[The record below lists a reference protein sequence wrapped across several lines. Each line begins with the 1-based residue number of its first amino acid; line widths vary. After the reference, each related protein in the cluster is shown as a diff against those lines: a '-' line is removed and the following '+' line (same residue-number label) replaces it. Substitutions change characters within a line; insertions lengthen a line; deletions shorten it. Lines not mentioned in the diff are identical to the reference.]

1 MNAPKGHSPRGAS
14 VDRMTERPSNRLA
27 KETSTYLKGASHQP
41 VDWYPWGEEAFR
53 RAKEL
58 DRPILLDIG
67 ATWCH
72 WCHVIDRESY
82 EDPELAKV
90 INEHF
95 VAIKVDRDERPDID
109 ARYQQAVGAIAG
121 QGGWPLTGFLTSDG
135 KAFYGGTYFPPKD
148 THGRPGFRRVL
159 PAMAEYYRT
168 NRADTLRVADALH
181 QALAEGRKPLVEEGV
196 ANEAMLKESVDSLRG
211 QFDPVNGGISGQQKF
226 PHPGTMEWV
235 MARYR
240 RTREEGLRTIVTRT
254 LTSMARGGV
263 YDQVGGGFH
272 RYSTDPRWIVPHFE
286 KMLYDNAGLLAD
298 YVHAWQLTKDPI
310 YRATAEGILAWAE
323 EVLSDRARGG
333 YYASQDADVGLDDDG
348 DYFTW
353 TFEELKAAVD
363 PEEAHVVALFY
374 EVGERGEMHHN
385 PRKNVLFIDQ
395 EPEAIAKALGIP
407 VDRVRDLIASGRKKL
422 KSVRDRRPMPAVDR
436 TIFAS
441 WNGMMISA
449 VLEAAMAFG
458 RDDLRAFALKS
469 LGRVLSE
476 MWSKDRGMWHAL
488 ADGDRKVR
496 GLLEDHVYV
505 VDAALAAY
513 AATAEPEY
521 LRTAEEIMVF
531 TLNHFW
537 DKAGGFVDIATD
549 LHEGVGLTLRE
560 VRRRPVED
568 SPYAG
573 ANAVAALCLARLHAL
588 TGNDDYRL
596 HHDELMTAFA
606 GAASRYGPVFA
617 GTYHLAAELRI
628 HPPAEV
634 VVLGPHDDPRVRKLQ
649 ETASGT
655 YSAGKT
661 GLVGDRDEAYVPPPV
676 EPMLKTQEAKTG
688 PVAFVC
694 QGQVCSPPTSD
705 PTRLRT
711 ILEAGGTKS

>member
-1 MNAPKGHSPRGAS
+1 
-14 VDRMTERPSNRLA
+14 MTESRPNRLA

-82 EDPELAKV
+82 EDPDLAKV

-95 VAIKVDRDERPDID
+95 VAVKVDRDERPDID

-159 PAMAEYYRT
+159 LAMAEYYRT
-168 NRADTLRVADALH
+168 NRADTLREADALH

-196 ANEAMLKESVDSLRG
+196 ANEAMLKESADSLRG

-263 YDQVGGGFH
+263 YDQIGGGFH

-286 KMLYDNAGLLAD
+286 KMLYDNAGLLAN

-310 YRATAEGILAWAE
+310 YRETAEGILAWAE
-323 EVLSDRARGG
+323 EVLSDRTRGG

-353 TFEELKAAVD
+353 TLEELQAAVD
-363 PEEAHVVALFY
+363 PEEARVLALFY

-407 VDRVRDLIASGRKKL
+407 VDRVRDLLTSGRKKL

-469 LGRVLSE
+469 LDRIRKE
-476 MWSKDRGMWHAL
+476 MWSKEHGMWHAS
-488 ADGDRKVR
+488 ADGKRKVL

-505 VDAALAAY
+505 VDALLVAFT
-513 AATAEPEY
+513 ATGDSGY
-521 LRTAEEIMVF
+521 LRTAEEVMTF
-531 TLNHFW
+531 ALKHFW
-537 DKAGGFVDIATD
+537 DRAGGFVDLASD
-549 LHEGVGLTLRE
+549 LHEGDGLTLRE
-560 VRRRPVED
+560 IRRRPFED

-573 ANAVAALCLARLHAL
+573 ANPVAALALQRLHAL
-588 TGNDDYRL
+588 TGNDEYRL
-596 HHDELMTAFA
+596 RHDELLISFA
-606 GAASRYGPVFA
+606 GEAGRYGPVFA
-617 GTYHLAAELRI
+617 GTYHLAAELWI
-628 HPPAEV
+628 HPPPEIV
-634 VVLGPHDDPRVRKLQ
+634 ILGPRTAPEVRSLQ
-649 ETASGT
+649 LAAAESFAP
-655 YSAGKT
+655 GKT
-661 GLVGDRDEAYVPPPV
+661 LLIVDKEDSYMPALI
-676 EPMLKTQEAKTG
+676 EPMRKTKEAKAG

-694 QGQVCSPPTSD
+694 QGNVCSQPTSA
-705 PTRLRT
+705 PERLREL
-711 ILEAGGTKS
+711 LEGKGVAP

>member
-1 MNAPKGHSPRGAS
+1 
-14 VDRMTERPSNRLA
+14 MTESRPNRLA

-82 EDPELAKV
+82 EDPDLAKV

-95 VAIKVDRDERPDID
+95 VAVKVDRDERPDID

-159 PAMAEYYRT
+159 LAMAEYYRT
-168 NRADTLRVADALH
+168 NRADTLREADALH

-196 ANEAMLKESVDSLRG
+196 ANEAMLKESADSLRG

-263 YDQVGGGFH
+263 YDQIGGGFH

-286 KMLYDNAGLLAD
+286 KMLYDNAGLLAN

-310 YRATAEGILAWAE
+310 YRDTAEGILAWAE
-323 EVLSDRARGG
+323 EVLSDRTRGG

-353 TFEELKAAVD
+353 TLEELEAAVD
-363 PEEAHVVALFY
+363 PEEARVLALFY

-407 VDRVRDLIASGRKKL
+407 VDRVRDLLTSGRKKL
-422 KSVRDRRPMPAVDR
+422 KSVRDRRPMPAVDP

-469 LGRVLSE
+469 LDRIRKE
-476 MWSKDRGMWHAL
+476 MWSKEHGMWHAS
-488 ADGDRKVR
+488 ADGKRKVL

-505 VDAALAAY
+505 VDALLVAFT
-513 AATAEPEY
+513 ATGDSGY
-521 LRTAEEIMVF
+521 LRTAEEVMTF
-531 TLNHFW
+531 ALKHFW
-537 DKAGGFVDIATD
+537 DRAGGFVDLASD
-549 LHEGVGLTLRE
+549 LHEGDGLTLRE
-560 VRRRPVED
+560 IRRRPFED

-573 ANAVAALCLARLHAL
+573 ANPVAALALQRLHAL
-588 TGNDDYRL
+588 TGNDEYRL
-596 HHDELMTAFA
+596 RHDELLISFA
-606 GAASRYGPVFA
+606 GEAGRYGPVFA
-617 GTYHLAAELRI
+617 GTYHLAAELWI
-628 HPPAEV
+628 HPPPEIV
-634 VVLGPHDDPRVRKLQ
+634 ILGPRTAPEVRSLQ
-649 ETASGT
+649 LAAAESFAP
-655 YSAGKT
+655 GKT
-661 GLVGDRDEAYVPPPV
+661 VLIVDKEDAYMPALI
-676 EPMLKTQEAKTG
+676 EPMRKTTEAKAG

-694 QGQVCSPPTSD
+694 QGNVCSQPTSA
-705 PTRLRT
+705 PERLRE
-711 ILEAGGTKS
+711 LLAGKGVVP